1 VAPELERPRSPWQT
15 WAAMAVMVLGSAA
28 CRCAGAAAPQPRKP
42 VGSAAASASPV
53 AAPTAPSP
61 DECETLWAR
70 YHALVPDDPFVTH
83 AELVARCV
91 RSERAVLGCLE
102 RVRAELGEI
111 ARGSRDAS
119 DAGADAPSEARM
131 VEAVLRVAMPGRT
144 GICMTRERLRFALR
158 SGELEALG
166 QRAAAGGLAAGEHGV
181 AAVTGDAATLPW
193 RGSVELERSWEIG
206 PPGEIRVAR
215 RPDGR
220 AWLYF
225 LGGLLGR
232 HQNQV
237 GFLYSSGPFVAQDF
251 APDGEGH
258 EQICLEPGEPVGA
271 GQGRYML
278 SCFTII
284 ERSSS
289 QLLEVGSAPD

>member
-1 VAPELERPRSPWQT
+1 MGPKLSRRRTPSQA
-15 WAAMAVMVLGSAA
+15 WAALGVALLGCA
-28 CRCAGAAAPQPRKP
+28 GCRCSEAAAPAPSGP
-42 VGSAAASASPV
+42 AGSGAVPV
-53 AAPTAPSP
+53 ASSAVGAAPSG
-61 DECETLWAR
+61 DECEALWSR

-83 AELVARCV
+83 AELVARCA
-91 RSERAVLGCLE
+91 RSERAVLTCLE

-111 ARGSRDAS
+111 ARGSREAG
-119 DAGADAPSEARM
+119 DAGADAPSEAQM
-131 VEAVLRVAMPGRT
+131 VDMVLRVAMPGRT

-158 SGELEALG
+158 SGELAALG
-166 QRAAAGGLAAGEHGV
+166 AQAAAGELGAGEHGV
-181 AAVTGDAATLPW
+181 AVVTGSAATLPW
-193 RGSVELERSWEIG
+193 RGSVERERTWELG
-206 PPGEIRVAR
+206 PPGEIRVVR

-232 HQNQV
+232 HQNQI
-237 GFLYSSGPFVAQDF
+237 GFLYSSGPLVPQDF

-284 ERSSS
+284 ERLSP